1 MKTPH
6 AHRWHTFTARAAL
19 GACAVALLLAS
30 SPASAARTAHPEAR
44 ADADGQLA
52 RTFYNP
58 IVDNYADPWM
68 TQWKGRY
75 LLTVTTGDNVT
86 IWEAHS
92 ITNISSGRS
101 VIAWAPSGKQADF
114 QDVWSP
120 ELRHFGDRW
129 YVYFAADRNGNNAT
143 HRDYVLESDGDNPMG
158 TYRFVGEIH
167 DPANQWMIDP
177 NVLDFHGH
185 LYLIWSGWLSDQ
197 NQVQRLFIAPMNSP
211 THIDGAGVVISS
223 PLFPWETSRAA
234 INEGPVSL
242 QHDGH
247 TFIIY
252 SANASWTNDY
262 NLGMLTLRG
271 TNPLDPHD
279 WVKDPNPVFASANG
293 VYGPGRASFVT
304 SPNGK
309 QWWMVYNAA
318 RFDHAGWN
326 RTIRAQPFT
335 WNKNG
340 TPHLGAPIALDTAL
354 PLPAGEAPNRVTYK
368 PIERTKAYVAF
379 RVKVPSGGTYG
390 LYIRYLNGSPVTAI
404 QNFTI
409 DGRPQLSLSFPETET
424 FPGKSNLYSTMETD
438 VTLPTGTSLLKIA
451 QGPLAARIPMIQL
464 TTRRVSG

>member
-1 MKTPH
+1 VTATH
-6 AHRWHTFTARAAL
+6 AHRFTRLTGCAAL
-19 GACAVALLLAS
+19 GALATACLLGS
-30 SPASAARTAHPEAR
+30 SPASFAPTAHAKSRPVAI
-44 ADADGQLA
+44 GQLA

-68 TQWKGRY
+68 TKWKGHY

-86 IWEAHS
+86 IWEARS
-92 ITNISSGRS
+92 ITNINSGRS
-101 VIAWAPSGKQADF
+101 VIAWAPSGKEANF

-120 ELRHFGDRW
+120 ELRHFGTRW
-129 YVYFAADRNGNNAT
+129 YVYFAADHNGNNAT
-143 HRDYVLESDGDNPMG
+143 HRDYVLESDSDNPLG

-177 NVLDFHGH
+177 NVLTFHRH
-185 LYLIWSGWLSDQ
+185 MYLIWSGWLNAQ

-211 THIDGAGVVISS
+211 THIDGPGVVISS
-223 PLFPWETSRAA
+223 PLFPWETSKAA

-242 QHDGH
+242 QHDGR

-271 TNPLDPHD
+271 SNPLNPRD
-279 WVKDPNPVFASANG
+279 WIKDPNPVFTSANG

-318 RFDHAGWN
+318 RFDDAGWN

-340 TPHLGAPIALDTAL
+340 TPNFGSPVPLDSPL
-354 PLPAGEAPNRVTYK
+354 PLPAGQSPDRVKYD
-368 PIERTKAYVAF
+368 PVGRTSGYVAF
-379 RVKVPSGGTYG
+379 RVRVTAGGTYG
-390 LYIRYLNGSPVTAI
+390 LYIRYLNRSPVTAI
-404 QNFTI
+404 QNFAI
-409 DGRPQLSLSFPETET
+409 NGQPQLSLSFPETET
-424 FPGKSNLYSTMETD
+424 FPGTRNLYSVMQTD
-438 VTLPTGTSLLKIA
+438 VTLRKGTSVLKIA
-451 QGPLAARIPMIQL
+451 QGPLSATIPMIQL
-464 TTRRVSG
+464 TLNPVSS